1 MHNSLSPFIA
11 IARRGIPCDASC
23 EKKPSRMRLPIS
35 IHHRN
40 PLKENGLQRH
50 D

>member
-23 EKKPSRMRLPIS
+23 EKKPSRCVSQSRSTIAT
-35 IHHRN
+35 R
-40 PLKENGLQRH
+40 
-50 D
+50 